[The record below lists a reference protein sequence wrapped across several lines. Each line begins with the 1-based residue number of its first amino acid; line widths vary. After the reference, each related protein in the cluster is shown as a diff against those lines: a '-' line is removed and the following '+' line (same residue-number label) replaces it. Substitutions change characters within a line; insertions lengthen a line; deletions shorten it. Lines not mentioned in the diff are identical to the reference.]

1 MVAPLQKVFDGSTG
15 HRLQQEPNP
24 WIVQRAAHWNAQI
37 YIRFT
42 TQSLACHN
50 ITLLRFQ
57 VLEVAVKRQNL
68 QRAFVRQALDTL
80 DHGFD
85 ALDRNLIYH
94 ASLVGDL
101 YEEFYRRFAQTVQV
115 LFWYSL
121 PLCTIIRLEKL
132 SRPLVLH
139 KGCSPCADLFA
150 TFPILGSDT
159 KDYVIITGEWARRK
173 DSIELFW
180 LDKS

>member
-1 MVAPLQKVFDGSTG
+1 M
-15 HRLQQEPNP
+15 
-24 WIVQRAAHWNAQI
+24 
-37 YIRFT
+37 
-42 TQSLACHN
+42 
-50 ITLLRFQ
+50 TLLRFQ

-115 LFWYSL
+115 PF
-121 PLCTIIRLEKL
+121 
-132 SRPLVLH
+132 
-139 KGCSPCADLFA
+139 
-150 TFPILGSDT
+150 
-159 KDYVIITGEWARRK
+159 
-173 DSIELFW
+173 
-180 LDKS
+180 